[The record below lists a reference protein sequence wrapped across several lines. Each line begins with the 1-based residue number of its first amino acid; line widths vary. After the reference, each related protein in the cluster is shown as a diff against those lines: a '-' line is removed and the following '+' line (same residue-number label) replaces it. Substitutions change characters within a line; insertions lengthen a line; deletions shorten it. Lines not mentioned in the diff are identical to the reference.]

1 MLPFV
6 EFVGILESSISL
18 VSSFRAKLRAR
29 NLSCTALICSD
40 ARIGNR
46 CLDALLFSCPMEVV
60 FLGMTNGEALTP

>member
-18 VSSFRAKLRAR
+18 VSSFRAKSR

-46 CLDALLFSCPMEVV
+46 CLIALLFSCPMEVV
-60 FLGMTNGEALTP
+60 SLGMTNGEALTP